1 MKSGKRKIFIIT
13 TIVLIILIIA
23 AISLYLFFFT
33 DMFKGNQE
41 LFLKYLA
48 QNDEIIQ
55 MFMKDSTTEAVNN
68 IKQNKYTTN
77 SETTFDL
84 VSSDM
89 EIANQTIPARNFSI
103 EHELKA
109 DPSNN
114 RESSQTTLK
123 FLTQDLF
130 TLKYIRNDDLY
141 AITSDEVVNKYLAF
155 DNNNLKDLA
164 GKFGITDTSNIP
176 NRIEAINL
184 EELLYINDE
193 DKTAIIQKYLQVI
206 NTQIPKEKYTKERDV
221 QLTVNNQNIVANGY
235 SLELTSSELMN
246 VIIQILQTLK
256 TDDTTL
262 NLILEKVRLI
272 DSQSDITKETLI
284 SKIDEQINALNQNQ
298 TNQFENI
305 KITVYE
311 SEGQLIRTEL
321 EVDSNKTIVDYQKTE
336 TAVRTLIT
344 LENNNT
350 NMEDNDS
357 LLEENQ
363 TNNINNTINDEYQI
377 IGDENQS
384 NSNNETTQQAK
395 MNLKSIELAKETQ
408 NNQTNMV
415 GILVFDTG
423 KDSVTVSLQNKT
435 NVTDSIQNNI
445 IFNVNISGE
454 TYFKTT
460 INSNTTVTN
469 DIEVKELT
477 QENSATVNNFTP
489 EYISR
494 LTQDII
500 NRLNQLYEQKLQIV
514 NTVQQQSEQTNAQT
528 NQEEQQGNTTIQET
542 NNNTIINNT
551 ITN

>member
-1 MKSGKRKIFIIT
+1 
-13 TIVLIILIIA
+13 
-23 AISLYLFFFT
+23 
-33 DMFKGNQE
+33 
-41 LFLKYLA
+41 
-48 QNDEIIQ
+48 
-55 MFMKDSTTEAVNN
+55 
-68 IKQNKYTTN
+68 
-77 SETTFDL
+77 
-84 VSSDM
+84 
-89 EIANQTIPARNFSI
+89 
-103 EHELKA
+103 
-109 DPSNN
+109 
-114 RESSQTTLK
+114 
-123 FLTQDLF
+123 
-130 TLKYIRNDDLY
+130 
-141 AITSDEVVNKYLAF
+141 
-155 DNNNLKDLA
+155 
-164 GKFGITDTSNIP
+164 
-176 NRIEAINL
+176 
-184 EELLYINDE
+184 
-193 DKTAIIQKYLQVI
+193 
-206 NTQIPKEKYTKERDV
+206 
-221 QLTVNNQNIVANGY
+221 
-235 SLELTSSELMN
+235 MN

-321 EVDSNKTIVDYQKTE
+321 EVDANKTIVDYQKTE

-469 DIEVKELT
+469 DIEVEELT

-500 NRLNQLYEQKLQIV
+500 NRLNQLYEQKLQVV

-528 NQEEQQGNTTIQET
+528 NQEEQQGNTAIQET

>member
-13 TIVLIILIIA
+13 TIVLIIFIIV
-23 AISLYLFFFT
+23 AIGLYLFFFT

-41 LFLKYLA
+41 LFFKYLA

-55 MFMKDSTTEAVNN
+55 MFMKDSTTEAQNN

-141 AITSDEVVNKYLAF
+141 AITSDEVINNKYLAF
-155 DNNNLKDLA
+155 DNNNLKELA

-184 EELLYINDE
+184 EELLYISDE

-235 SLELTSSELMN
+235 SLELTSSEVMN

-321 EVDSNKTIVDYQKTE
+321 EADANKIIVDYQKTE

-344 LENNNT
+344 LENNNNT
-350 NMEDNDS
+350 NTEDNNS

-363 TNNINNTINDEYQI
+363 TNNTINDEYQI

-415 GILVFDTG
+415 GILIFDTG
-423 KDSVTVSLQNKT
+423 EDSVTVSLQNKT

-469 DIEVKELT
+469 DIEVEELT

-489 EYISR
+489 EYISK

-528 NQEEQQGNTTIQET
+528 NQEDQQGNTAIQET
-542 NNNTIINNT
+542 NNNTIISNT